1 MSIPVYP
8 LDLTGNALTNH
19 IVGEVRA
26 ITSNIERFIVPVG
39 GPFYTVTMVVRNN
52 VTNAIL
58 LPNTQYK
65 ILHHIPEASQ
75 DSGKNV
81 CAVVYITDATVPA
94 VRLEYQVV
102 GGQYQNMV
110 PLIMQL
116 ISEHPLDPDAPDQ
129 IGWGQIFGMPN
140 QYPPTAHIHP
150 ASQFLGYADL
160 VMALENLRVA
170 VANGDN
176 LAISAIY
183 RYIELMFSSSQYVTA
198 DQLNSLLITP
208 EPFVK
213 VHPTYAALKQRDDM
227 VANLAVVYA
236 TIGRAQSNDGLG
248 MLFRWDSLSTA
259 TPDEKYI
266 LRPNHILGNDPG
278 RFISLSWT
286 QNVLDRHGIDAAVAA
301 FSMVPDNADLDTL
314 KTPSKM
320 WVQNTQ
326 VNRPFDYGVLEIT
339 LVGGTIDVPAEVHQR
354 MYWDHREA
362 TRNCNHLGVWS
373 VWTFVKSRFLVI
385 ERNLNTN
392 AVDLDTVVE
401 PNDYYYGDGCSN
413 RPTQYGLLNVRIETH
428 DIVYHIAHGADNT
441 VHTRYRANNGTWTR
455 WKKLMDEVEM
465 ERHGINTAIA
475 LHNQLAVNVN
485 LDNVLTPG
493 KFYIGNH
500 TEPSPGLHGILE
512 VELISGTIDAP
523 GEAEQTFKR
532 SSSTSLFATRRRYWN
547 GTSYD
552 WDQWMFR
559 AMRNGETDQVFHA
572 AAPAIGTEQGTH
584 VVNIAMQNTAF
595 ALLWN
600 RLTING
606 IDADLAVSNMLDN
619 VDLNS
624 VTAVGDYYYN
634 QTCSNKPPLYG
645 NYGLMEVRRE
655 NAIIVYQKVHTSE
668 NWYYTRYR
676 GDGITWTPWRRYIDA
691 DTFDTFVT
699 NTNSALGTL
708 ASAIADILARPRVI
722 TLPATTLFDLNL
734 KTYHDMIYGGE
745 APANSSVEF
754 IVPNGCLVTASTTSL
769 YAITNPNSWAS
780 GVTTKIKVE
789 AGGFVAGRGGDGG
802 RGGRGYT
809 QYVDSDGDTHTN
821 YIGGNAANPSS
832 VIHGKKGGNAIR
844 TFRALVVEN
853 LGFIG
858 VGSGGGGASG
868 GGVIGFSSTN
878 YGLDRI
884 AVSGNG
890 GGGGW
895 PLGRGGNGGQIRL
908 DDSSQAEYYQNE
920 GSGGFRAWHVS
931 GNPGENAGGYGSH
944 TTLAS
949 GGAPI
954 SRTNGNS
961 VLSHG
966 AGGGGGLSAL
976 TQYSTG
982 GGGSSWTNVS
992 WVQIGDAGNGGDDGD
1007 YAINATGGSVT
1018 FVGPSGNI
1026 RGLVI

>member
-1 MSIPVYP
+1 
-8 LDLTGNALTNH
+8 
-19 IVGEVRA
+19 
-26 ITSNIERFIVPVG
+26 
-39 GPFYTVTMVVRNN
+39 
-52 VTNAIL
+52 
-58 LPNTQYK
+58 
-65 ILHHIPEASQ
+65 
-75 DSGKNV
+75 
-81 CAVVYITDATVPA
+81 
-94 VRLEYQVV
+94 
-102 GGQYQNMV
+102 
-110 PLIMQL
+110 
-116 ISEHPLDPDAPDQ
+116 
-129 IGWGQIFGMPN
+129 
-140 QYPPTAHIHP
+140 
-150 ASQFLGYADL
+150 
-160 VMALENLRVA
+160 
-170 VANGDN
+170 
-176 LAISAIY
+176 
-183 RYIELMFSSSQYVTA
+183 
-198 DQLNSLLITP
+198 
-208 EPFVK
+208 
-213 VHPTYAALKQRDDM
+213 
-227 VANLAVVYA
+227 
-236 TIGRAQSNDGLG
+236 
-248 MLFRWDSLSTA
+248 
-259 TPDEKYI
+259 
-266 LRPNHILGNDPG
+266 
-278 RFISLSWT
+278 
-286 QNVLDRHGIDAAVAA
+286 
-301 FSMVPDNADLDTL
+301 
-314 KTPSKM
+314 
-320 WVQNTQ
+320 
-326 VNRPFDYGVLEIT
+326 
-339 LVGGTIDVPAEVHQR
+339 
-354 MYWDHREA
+354 
-362 TRNCNHLGVWS
+362 
-373 VWTFVKSRFLVI
+373 
-385 ERNLNTN
+385 
-392 AVDLDTVVE
+392 
-401 PNDYYYGDGCSN
+401 
-413 RPTQYGLLNVRIETH
+413 
-428 DIVYHIAHGADNT
+428 
-441 VHTRYRANNGTWTR
+441 
-455 WKKLMDEVEM
+455 
-465 ERHGINTAIA
+465 
-475 LHNQLAVNVN
+475 
-485 LDNVLTPG
+485 
-493 KFYIGNH
+493 
-500 TEPSPGLHGILE
+500 
-512 VELISGTIDAP
+512 
-523 GEAEQTFKR
+523 
-532 SSSTSLFATRRRYWN
+532 
-547 GTSYD
+547 
-552 WDQWMFR
+552 
-559 AMRNGETDQVFHA
+559 
-572 AAPAIGTEQGTH
+572 
-584 VVNIAMQNTAF
+584 
-595 ALLWN
+595 
-600 RLTING
+600 
-606 IDADLAVSNMLDN
+606 MLDN

-789 AGGFVAGRGGDGG
+789 AGGFVAGRGGNGG
-802 RGGRGYT
+802 RGGRAIA
-809 QYVDSDGDTHTN
+809 QYVDSDGDTYTT
-821 YIGGNAANPSS
+821 YFGGNASNPSS

-895 PLGRGGNGGQIRL
+895 PLGLGGGGGQIRL
-908 DDSSQAEYYQNE
+908 DDSSQAEYYQDE

-949 GGAPI
+949 GGVPI

-976 TQYSTG
+976 TQYSG
-982 GGGSSWTNVS
+982 GGAGSSWTNVS
-992 WVQIGDAGNGGDDGD
+992 WAQVGDAGTGGDEGD